1 MLGEARRGSMKGVR
15 RDPERTEVRIL
26 FNRVPIAGARVLE
39 IGCGDGRL
47 TRRIAGTARSLMAI
61 DPNAASL
68 DMARRQLPVKL
79 RRTVRFEVGDAEALR
94 FRKNSFDVVVLS
106 WAL

>member
-1 MLGEARRGSMKGVR
+1 MKGLR
-15 RDPERTEVRIL
+15 KDPERTEVRIV

-47 TRRIAGTARSLMAI
+47 TRRIAGTARRLVAI
-61 DPNAASL
+61 DPNAAFL
-68 DMARRQLPVKL
+68 AAARRQLPARL
-79 RRTVRFEVGDAEALR
+79 RRTVRFEVGDAETLR
-94 FRKNSFDVVVLS
+94 FREGSFDVVVLS